1 MAKPLTA
8 TERKKLAEANS
19 KLLRSAMRRAK
30 ISTINEL
37 ARLSGVA
44 PSILYRFDQGIVQ
57 MFSPKTQLKL
67 EPVLPALFRK
77 PMLLSDE
84 EFEVE
89 AEPFRRSFA
98 KTLEGQGST
107 KRLRDGTKR

>member
-8 TERKKLAEANS
+8 TDRKKLAEANS

-30 ISTINEL
+30 ITTINEL
-37 ARLSGVA
+37 AKLSGVA

-67 EPVLPALFRK
+67 EPVLPTLFRK
-77 PMLLSDE
+77 PTVLTDE
-84 EFEVE
+84 EFEVA
-89 AEPFRRSFA
+89 AEPFRRSFE
-98 KTLEGQGST
+98 KTLATQPSSKRSRDDT
-107 KRLRDGTKR
+107 KR